1 MIDITSL
8 PPIAESVVL
17 VGIVLAVAIVLYGV
31 YGLLEE
37 LVAKTLIDR
46 VKGK

>member
-1 MIDITSL
+1 MIDLASL
-8 PPIAESVVL
+8 PPIAESVLL
-17 VGIVLAVAIVLYGV
+17 VGIVVAVAIVLYGL

-37 LVAKTLIDR
+37 VVAKTVIDR